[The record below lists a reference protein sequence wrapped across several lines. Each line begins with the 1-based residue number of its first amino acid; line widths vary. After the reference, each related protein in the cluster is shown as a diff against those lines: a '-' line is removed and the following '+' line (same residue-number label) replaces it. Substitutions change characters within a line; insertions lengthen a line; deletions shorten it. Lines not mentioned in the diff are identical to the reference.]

1 MGNGERAF
9 ETYRKICPAYIEE
22 ISDIH
27 RTEPYVYSQMIAGK
41 DALRHGEAKN
51 SWLTGTAAWTFVS
64 ASQYILGVR
73 PCLEGLMIDPC
84 LPAGFR
90 ECRILRTFR
99 DTVYDIV
106 IVNKKNAKKGIR
118 RLVVDGK
125 EIEGNIVLAGDADR
139 VEVIAEM

>member
-1 MGNGERAF
+1 
-9 ETYRKICPAYIEE
+9 
-22 ISDIH
+22 
-27 RTEPYVYSQMIAGK
+27 
-41 DALRHGEAKN
+41 
-51 SWLTGTAAWTFVS
+51 
-64 ASQYILGVR
+64 
-73 PCLEGLMIDPC
+73 MIDPC

-125 EIEGNIVLAGDADR
+125 EIEGNIVPAGDADR
-139 VEVIAEM
+139 VEVIEEM